1 MVLQSYVEIKP
12 GVPARMHFVDH
23 WVETITATDPVAGRP
38 LPKRRLR
45 FAVDELN
52 GQATTT
58 YWSTMSQKLAAVFEP
73 FLVDK
78 KYRDYDFIVTLQ
90 GSGWQTEYQVQPVP
104 RPVK

>member
-23 WVETITATDPVAGRP
+23 WVESITATDPLVGRP
-38 LPKRRLR
+38 LPKKRLR

-52 GQATTT
+52 GQPAQT
-58 YWSTMSQKLAAVFEP
+58 YYSTMSQKHAADFEP
-73 FLVDK
+73 FLINK

-90 GSGWQTEYQVQPVP
+90 GSGWQTEYSVQPVP